1 MRTHIVLLFCVCGTA
16 PETDKIRK
24 IVHVSPLPDSIHLQN
39 VRFTALVT
47 PLVAFERPTALV
59 GSVVNFPCRSRTVT
73 TRRK

>member
-47 PLVAFERPTALV
+47 PLVAFERPTALSEASSIFLA
-59 GSVVNFPCRSRTVT
+59 G
-73 TRRK
+73 RKQ